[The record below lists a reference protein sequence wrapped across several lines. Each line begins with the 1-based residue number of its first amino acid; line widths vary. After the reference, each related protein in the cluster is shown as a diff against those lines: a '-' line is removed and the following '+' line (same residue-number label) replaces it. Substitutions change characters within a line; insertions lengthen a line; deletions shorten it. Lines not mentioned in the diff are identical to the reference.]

1 MLRKLEAIT
10 GSKQLRWL
18 TIMLSIVALFEG
30 VTLAMLLPFLRAF
43 MSPEGSAERE
53 SLLPLTVLICVMGL
67 ITFVFSSWVSMF
79 ANKVSVYSVSDNMI
93 REVAGH
99 ALKLP
104 LGWFTARREA
114 LLATIMSR
122 EINSLSHVAP
132 ILLPALTSQ
141 FIVPSVLIISLLF
154 VDWRLSLVMVIAVPL
169 LYLGWKFMARNSV
182 AADQV
187 EAKAA
192 TTSAGKLIEF
202 AKLQPVLR
210 ASGVTRAG
218 WEPLKNALA
227 AENHALL
234 SSMRSKGRPILLY
247 TLIVDVML
255 AATLITGYWLIN
267 AGRIDV
273 PVFLAAAV
281 IAIRITQPLSS
292 SVVYSDELH
301 KANNALD
308 QVHEVLDADPLPIAA
323 NPVTE
328 RTGTAISFNNISF
341 GYNPERPVLQNID
354 FVAEPGKITAL
365 VGGSGTGKS
374 TLLRLAARFWDVDSG
389 SVTIGGDAGSGA
401 GGAGA
406 GGAGAAAGAGGPA
419 IDVREFDP
427 EALMGKIAMVFQ
439 EVYLFD
445 TTIRENVRMAKPEAT
460 DDELDRAARLSRL
473 DSVIAKLPDGW
484 DTKVGHGGLKLSG
497 GERQR
502 VAIARAFIKDA
513 PILLLDEITSA
524 LDSENEAAITEVM
537 QELSRGRTVIVVAHR
552 LSTIR
557 DANKIVVLKP
567 GLNGAPATVGEIGT
581 YEELVSRPGIFS
593 DFVAAS
599 KSASSWQV

>member
-18 TIMLSIVALFEG
+18 TIMLSTVALFEG
-30 VTLAMLLPFLRAF
+30 VTLAMLLPFLRTF

-79 ANKVSVYSVSDNMI
+79 ANRVSVYSVSDNMI

-234 SSMRSKGRPILLY
+234 SSMRAKGRPILLY

-267 AGRIDV
+267 AGRINV

-328 RTGTAISFNNISF
+328 ITGTAISFNNISF

-389 SVTIGGDAGSGA
+389 SVTIGGDAGSGV
-401 GGAGA
+401 GGA
-406 GGAGAAAGAGGPA
+406 A

-473 DSVIAKLPDGW
+473 DSVIEKLPDGW
-484 DTKVGHGGLKLSG
+484 NTKVGHGGLKLSG

-557 DANKIVVLKP
+557 DADKIVVLKP